1 MLLLVLIVTTMLSAL
16 GLGLMTMTST
26 ETAIA
31 SNYREASEVLHAAD
45 AAADCAIAEVSR
57 AATYTD
63 VLSGAAVSAWRD
75 VNMTPILASGQRLDV
90 QALTTTL
97 QASSD
102 AALNLGVNNPQWRLF
117 INRSLSA
124 ITGRADAASY
134 VAAWVSDDAADG
146 DGNPMVDSNGLLAV
160 RAQAFGRY
168 GTSRTVDVTI
178 AKYLNTRIL
187 SWREVR

>member
-1 MLLLVLIVTTMLSAL
+1 MLLLVLMVTMMLSAL

-45 AAADCAIAEVSR
+45 AAADCAIVDVGR
-57 AATYTD
+57 AATLTD

-75 VNMTPILASGQRLDV
+75 VNLTPILASGQRLDL

-97 QASSD
+97 QSSSD
-102 AALNLGVNNPQWRLF
+102 AALNLGTNNPRWRLF

-124 ITGRADAASY
+124 MTGNPDAAAY
-134 VAAWVSDDAADG
+134 VAAWVADDAADG
-146 DGNPMVDSNGLLAV
+146 DGDPMVDSNGLVAI

-168 GTSRTVDVTI
+168 GASRTVDVTF